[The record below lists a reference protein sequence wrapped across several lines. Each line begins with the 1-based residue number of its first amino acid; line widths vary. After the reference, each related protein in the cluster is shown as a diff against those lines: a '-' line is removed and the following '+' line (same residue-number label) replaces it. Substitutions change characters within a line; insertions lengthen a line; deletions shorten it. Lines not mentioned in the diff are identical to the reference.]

1 MSILR
6 DNVYANDTQPLW
18 QPFGVGGPQGPT
30 GPTGPSGP
38 QGIPGFSSGLLY
50 YFNYS
55 VSGPVARQLGTAP
68 IVSSSV
74 STTTSGN
81 AEQIIASFIT
91 DASVPNTT
99 LIPSGNWLFDIV
111 GSVSNTTHKPSIYV
125 KLFVYHVDTTK
136 TLIADNRDFPC
147 VLTEGT
153 TREIY
158 AFGLGVPQTTILT
171 TDRIYIELWA
181 IDLQGSQTIT
191 VYFQGDTISE
201 VVSSLSPA
209 LVGPPG
215 PTGPTGP
222 SGPSGPTGPSG
233 VQGIQGI
240 QGVSGPTGP
249 TGPEGKTFSV
259 ISINPFPNNFGTVNS
274 PTQITINTQAG
285 ESAIFRY
292 AERYSTASNGIYFQ
306 VRGPYQGSIGATRFD
321 LVDSSFVANYGGF
334 YLVEAT
340 GLGEGVVYYYD
351 STGYSISI
359 TYAIGDILSMYWDGK
374 DLYGYRAGEQVFV
387 GTTNNSI
394 ALGLQISRSEFSGG
408 PVVYSNLRFYPTG
421 QIGPSGPQGVSGP
434 QGPQGPAGS
443 GADASQWANYT
454 ANRYVEIGE
463 HNLYMTPYTILGNP
477 VSYYT
482 FDCRANLHVG
492 RSGDIISPDAIFYPS
507 QFVVGVGS
515 NPAGLINM
523 NALTTGIYATAGN
536 LTLGSTNQV
545 QIQAPIVNMVGA
557 TIQLGSGLLNI
568 ATGNLALGSGAIEIG
583 TGNITI
589 GSATTPGGGI
599 NMYGGTLFMNPS
611 ITGNDGNIAL
621 QGTTR
626 LQANTITSGNLGF
639 LNIAGLDATQNTIQ
653 MNNITQ
659 LTSSNSTDGMM
670 IQNVRN
676 LIGNPNL
683 FNITN
688 LSTIN
693 GSNVIQ
699 AGSFVCT
706 TDTVVS
712 AVNTPTQLIFNGTQ
726 VSTGVELTNT
736 GYIRVSKAGNYLIN
750 ATIYLYY
757 TGTGVANANAW
768 LTLSSAQVP
777 NTNETAVLRA
787 VDGRYA
793 LTINRVITMSQF
805 DSIAMFFAADQSS
818 VEAKV
823 SPQQSVPYF
832 HPSGPSAYFS
842 ITIVS

>member
-1 MSILR
+1 
-6 DNVYANDTQPLW
+6 
-18 QPFGVGGPQGPT
+18 
-30 GPTGPSGP
+30 
-38 QGIPGFSSGLLY
+38 
-50 YFNYS
+50 
-55 VSGPVARQLGTAP
+55 
-68 IVSSSV
+68 
-74 STTTSGN
+74 
-81 AEQIIASFIT
+81 
-91 DASVPNTT
+91 
-99 LIPSGNWLFDIV
+99 
-111 GSVSNTTHKPSIYV
+111 
-125 KLFVYHVDTTK
+125 
-136 TLIADNRDFPC
+136 LIADNRDFPC

-158 AFGLGVPQTTILT
+158 AFGLGVPQTSILA
-171 TDRIYIELWA
+171 TDRIFIELWA

-191 VYFQGDTISE
+191 AYFQGDTISE

-209 LVGPPG
+209 LVGPQG

-222 SGPSGPTGPSG
+222 SGATGPTGPSG
-233 VQGIQGI
+233 VQGLRGF
-240 QGVSGPTGP
+240 SGPTGASGP
-249 TGPEGKTFSV
+249 SGPEGQTFSV
-259 ISINPFPNNFGTVNS
+259 VKLNPPPNDNGSVDS
-274 PTQITINTQAG
+274 PTQITIRTDPG
-285 ESAIFRY
+285 ESAIFRFL
-292 AERYSTASNGIYFQ
+292 ERYSTASNGIYFQ
-306 VRGPYQGSIGATRFD
+306 VRGPYQGTIGATRFD
-321 LVDSSFVANYGGF
+321 LVDTSFVADYGGF
-334 YLVEAT
+334 YLTEAT
-340 GLGEGVVYYYD
+340 GLGEGVVYFYD
-351 STGYSISI
+351 ATGYSISR
-359 TYAIGDILSMYWDGK
+359 TYTTGDILSMYYDGK

-394 ALGLQISRSEFSGG
+394 ALTLQISRTEWSGG
-408 PVVYSNLRFYPTG
+408 NLVYSNLRFYPTG
-421 QIGPSGPQGVSGP
+421 QIGPSGPQGASGP

-443 GADASQWANYT
+443 GANASQWAQYT

-463 HNLYMTPYTILGNP
+463 NNMYMTPYTILGNP

-482 FDCRANLHVG
+482 FDCRANLNVG
-492 RSGDIISPDAIFYPS
+492 RSGDIIRPNAIFYPD
-507 QFVVGVGS
+507 QFVVGVGVS
-515 NPAGLINM
+515 PANVINM
-523 NALTTGIYATAGN
+523 NALTTGIYATAGY
-536 LTLGSTNQV
+536 LTLGSTTAL

-568 ATGNLALGSGAIEIG
+568 ATGNIAIGSGAIEIG

-626 LQANTITSGNLGF
+626 LQANTITSGNLGY

-659 LTSSNSTDGMM
+659 LTSSNSTDGM
-670 IQNVRN
+670 IVQNVKT
-676 LIGNPNL
+676 LIGNPNS
-683 FNITN
+683 FGITN
-688 LSTIN
+688 LSSIN

-699 AGSFVCT
+699 AGSFLCT
-706 TDTVVS
+706 TDTIVS
-712 AVNTPTQLIFNGTQ
+712 AVNSPTQLIFNGQQ
-726 VSTGVELTNT
+726 VSTGIELTNT

-768 LTLSSAQVP
+768 LTLSSAQLP

-793 LTINRVITMSQF
+793 LTINRVITMGQF
-805 DSIAMFFAADQSS
+805 DSIAMFFAADQSL

-823 SPQQSVPYF
+823 SPTQSVPYF